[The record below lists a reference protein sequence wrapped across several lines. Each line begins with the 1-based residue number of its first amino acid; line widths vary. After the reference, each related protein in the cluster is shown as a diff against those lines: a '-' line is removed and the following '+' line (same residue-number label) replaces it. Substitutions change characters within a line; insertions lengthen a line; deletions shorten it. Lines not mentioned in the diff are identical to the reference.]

1 MVLVFEILSNFG
13 QVGVFFKTA
22 LVRVSLRKVK
32 TENPRMATFDSL
44 KEAS

>member
-32 TENPRMATFDSL
+32 TENPVATFDSL